1 MRGSTCP
8 EAWACRLLEKLPM
21 PERVGSKVLPIP
33 IKTRL
38 FLRGRPEAMGEQ
50 QEPSRIYA
58 GEVSVFEREMI
69 FQEIQHYGVEL
80 LWPLHAYH
88 MRCIF
93 NNLQLSERE
102 MFRKLLCQSNLA
114 G

>member
-8 EAWACRLLEKLPM
+8 EAWACRLPEKLPM

-50 QEPSRIYA
+50 QEPPRIYA
-58 GEVSVFEREMI
+58 GEVSASL
-69 FQEIQHYGVEL
+69 QCQL
-80 LWPLHAYH
+80 LLQK
-88 MRCIF
+88 R
-93 NNLQLSERE
+93 LQLTSI
-102 MFRKLLCQSNLA
+102 NLRIGIPSLSMVNIRHA
-114 G
+114 HICDNIRV